1 MSSYSY
7 RNPYT
12 FDRVVRM
19 ILSALGVTV
28 AVWLVY
34 VLRDVLLPF
43 GVAVLAAY
51 ILEPFVQYNRRLLH
65 LRRRAGA
72 VFVTLFEVAFLTGV
86 LCYFFVPSIV
96 DELKQVG
103 VMVSAYVNS
112 DRQIE
117 FIPPALHEFLK
128 ETIDFDHI
136 AALLSGVDWISIGS
150 GMMNVL
156 QGGIDILLG
165 VFNWL
170 LAFLYVVFIMLD
182 YEKLGVSMRAMVP
195 PQYRKRVFTV
205 GRDIKESMNHY
216 FRGQALVAF
225 CVGVLFAIGFLIVGL
240 PLAIVLGLFIGVLNL
255 VPYLQLVSFPLT
267 ALLCLIYTTDGGGS
281 FWTVFGEAMLVYI
294 VVQGIQD
301 LFLTPKIMGKAMGLN
316 PAIILLSLS
325 IWGTLLGFLGMIIA
339 LPLTTLLISYYE
351 RYILLRHA
359 RRKAEELTGID

>member
-1 MSSYSY
+1 MSSQIY
-7 RNPYT
+7 RQPYT

-19 ILSALGVTV
+19 VLTALGVAAV
-28 AVWLVY
+28 VWLVY
-34 VLRDVLLPF
+34 VLRNVLLPF
-43 GVAVLAAY
+43 GVAVLVAY
-51 ILEPFVQYNRRLLH
+51 ILEPFVQYNKQLLH
-65 LRRRAGA
+65 LKKRSGA
-72 VFVTLFEVAFLTGV
+72 VLITLFEVAFLIGI
-86 LCYFFVPSIV
+86 LGYFFVPSII

-103 VMVSAYVNS
+103 VMVTTYVNS

-150 GMMNVL
+150 GVMNVL
-156 QGGIDILLG
+156 QGGIDILLS

-170 LAFLYVVFIMLD
+170 LTFLYVAFIMLD
-182 YEKLGVSMRAMVP
+182 YEKLRVTMHAMVP

-225 CVGVLFAIGFLIVGL
+225 CVGVLFALGFLIVGL

-255 VPYLQLVSFPLT
+255 VPYLQLVSFPFT
-267 ALLCLIYTTDGGGS
+267 ALLCLIYSTDGGGS
-281 FWTVFGEAMLVYI
+281 FWTIFGEALLVYI
-294 VVQGIQD
+294 IVQGIQD
-301 LFLTPKIMGKAMGLN
+301 LILTPKIMGKVMGLN

-351 RYILLRHA
+351 RYILQRRA
-359 RRKAEELTGID
+359 RRKAEEVTGID